1 MNDFDGAMG
10 LILIL
15 FISLVGFLLQLLIAY
30 FLYDGI
36 NKIPK
41 KYRIVEPYFA
51 WLTLIPLVGI
61 VFYWILL
68 PFKIPESFRYF
79 FYQNPVQNELPKDF
93 GKSLGLGAVISIT
106 LLIFP
111 IINALAL
118 IASIVFMILYFI
130 QFRKIVSHLPIIK
143 EKNETN
149 YPDKYDQLAK
159 LKQLYDEGAIT
170 EDEFKKEKIN
180 LL

>member
-1 MNDFDGAMG
+1 MNDFDEATGF
-10 LILIL
+10 ILIL
-15 FISLVGFLLQLLIAY
+15 FFSLIVFALQILMAY

-36 NKIPK
+36 NKIPNK
-41 KYRIVEPYFA
+41 FRTVEPYFA
-51 WLTLIPLVGI
+51 WLTLIPLVGF

-68 PFKIPESFRYF
+68 PIKIPESFKYF
-79 FYQNPVQNELPKDF
+79 FYQNPVQDELPKDF
-93 GKSLGLGAVISIT
+93 GKSLGLWAVISST

-118 IASIVFMILYFI
+118 IATIVFTILYFI